1 MVNPELDTST
11 QPLRDTDVDSLCCA
25 VTTAPGAECLQPM
38 AIAALTM
45 TVVERDRRC
54 LIRNILSRH
63 FGLSLMFGSSDE
75 DASFLDKDHS

>member
-1 MVNPELDTST
+1 
-11 QPLRDTDVDSLCCA
+11 
-25 VTTAPGAECLQPM
+25 M